1 MKLDIKKTFSNR
13 SDRVKGIDFHPSE
26 PWVLTTLYSGRVE
39 IWNYE
44 TQTEVRSIQATDS
57 PIRSGKF
64 IARKNWIIVGCD
76 DYRIR
81 VFNYN
86 TGEKVVDFEAHPD
99 YIRSIAVHPTK
110 PYLLSGSDDL
120 TVKLWNWE
128 KNWALEQTFEG
139 HEHFV
144 MCVAF
149 NPKDPSTFASG
160 CLDSTVKVWSLGQPT
175 PNYTLTTGQERG
187 VNFVD
192 YYPLPDKPYMIT
204 SSDDLTVKIWDYQ
217 TKSCVATLEGHMSN
231 VSFAVFHPTLP
242 VIISGSEDGT
252 LKIWNASTYKL
263 EKTINL
269 GLERSWC
276 LATHPT
282 GKKNYIASGFDNGFT
297 VLALGKDVPTLS
309 LDPVGKLVWAGGKNA
324 SPSDIFT
331 AVIRGNEEAE
341 ESEPLLLQTKEL
353 GSVDVFPQSLVHS
366 PNGRFVAVVGDGE
379 YVIYTA
385 LAWRNR
391 SFGKC
396 HGFVWGPDSNSYAI
410 VDETGQVR
418 YFKNFK
424 EVTSWSIPLQY
435 GVERLFGG
443 GLLGAKSDGFIYFFD
458 WENGNLVRRV
468 DINARDVIWS
478 DNGELVMIL
487 NTEEGRGD
495 EASAYSL
502 AFNKD
507 VYEEAVT
514 KGEID
519 EDNGV
524 DDAFDVLHELNESIT
539 SGKWVGDVFI
549 CTTSTNRLN
558 YFVGGKTYN
567 LAHLTKEMYM
577 LGYLVRDNKVYLADR
592 EIHTYG
598 YNVSLELLEFQT
610 LTLRGE
616 LEEAMNT
623 ILPNVESKDTLS
635 KIARFLEGQELYE
648 EALKTS
654 PDTDQKFDL
663 ALKVGQLTLA
673 YEILGEEESELRW
686 RSLGDASLQK
696 YNFKLASEAYMKA
709 HDLES
714 LFLLHSSF
722 NNTEGLLS
730 VAKDAEAL
738 GKYNL
743 SFKAYFIAG
752 DVESAKNLLVKLG
765 KFPEAALLSVTYGI
779 ESDGVNSVVTKW
791 KESLKADG
799 KTAIA
804 DRICFSEK
812 NAPNA
817 SPLIDIDS
825 APSGKEETDEQA
837 SPAEAAEE
845 VVNEDT
851 QPKESQTTEEP
862 QEPTAAKPEAP
873 VEKEESQ
880 TEVPTQ
886 EASETKEES
895 KKE

>member
-1 MKLDIKKTFSNR
+1 M
-13 SDRVKGIDFHPSE
+13 
-26 PWVLTTLYSGRVE
+26 TTLYSGRVE
-39 IWNYE
+39 VWNYE
-44 TQTEVRSIQATDS
+44 TQSEVRSIQATDS

-64 IARKNWIIVGCD
+64 IARKNWIVIGCD

-86 TGEKVVDFEAHPD
+86 TGEKVTDFEAHPD

-120 TVKLWNWE
+120 SVKLWNWE
-128 KNWALEQTFEG
+128 KNWTLEQTFEG

-242 VIISGSEDGT
+242 IIISGSEDGT
-252 LKIWNASTYKL
+252 LKIWNSSTYKL

-297 VLALGKDVPTLS
+297 VLALGKDIPTLS

-331 AVIRGNEEAE
+331 AVIRGNEDAE

-353 GSVDVFPQSLVHS
+353 GSVDVFPQNLVHS

-396 HGFVWGPDSNSYAI
+396 HGFVWGPDSNSYAT
-410 VDETGQVR
+410 VDETGQVKF
-418 YFKNFK
+418 YKNFK
-424 EVTSWSIPLQY
+424 EVTSWSISLTY
-435 GVERLFGG
+435 GVEKLFGG
-443 GLLGAKSDGFIYFFD
+443 GLLGAKADGFVYFFD
-458 WENGNLVRRV
+458 WESGTMVRRI
-468 DINARDVIWS
+468 DIDAHEVIWS
-478 DNGELVMIL
+478 DSGELVMII
-487 NTEEGRGD
+487 NSDENRGD

-507 VYEEAVT
+507 IYEEALT

-519 EDNGV
+519 DENGV
-524 DDAFDVLHELNESIT
+524 DDAFEVLHELNETIT

-558 YFVGGKTYN
+558 YFVGGKIYN
-567 LAHLTKEMYM
+567 LAHLTREMYM
-577 LGYLVRDNKVYLADR
+577 LGYLARDNKVYLADR
-592 EIHTYG
+592 EIHVYG
-598 YNVSLELLEFQT
+598 FEISLELLEFQT

-616 LEEAMNT
+616 LGEAMNS
-623 ILPNVESKDTLS
+623 ILPNVESKDTLI
-635 KIARFLEGQELYE
+635 KIAGFLEGQEFYE
-648 EALKTS
+648 EALQTS
-654 PDTDQKFDL
+654 PETDQKFDL

-673 YEILGEEESELRW
+673 REILGDEESEIRW
-686 RSLGDASLQK
+686 RALGDASLHR
-696 YNFKLASEAYMKA
+696 YNFKLATEAYSRA
-709 HDLES
+709 RDLES

-722 NNTEGLLS
+722 NNKEGLLS
-730 VAKDAEAL
+730 LAKDAESL

-752 DVESAKNLLVKLG
+752 DVESAKNLLITLK
-765 KFPEAALLSVTYGI
+765 KYPEAALLAVTYGI
-779 ESDGVNSVVTKW
+779 ESEDVNAIVTKW
-791 KESLKADG
+791 KGSLKADG
-799 KTAIA
+799 KNAIA
-804 DRICFSEK
+804 DRICFHNKENNTSK
-812 NAPNA
+812 A
-817 SPLIDIDS
+817 SPLIDIDFTTS
-825 APSGKEETDEQA
+825 NNEQVTNKADSVEPATQAVQDKPQTEETKETDE
-837 SPAEAAEE
+837 AAEQ
-845 VVNEDT
+845 DAT
-851 QPKESQTTEEP
+851 
-862 QEPTAAKPEAP
+862 
-873 VEKEESQ
+873 
-880 TEVPTQ
+880 
-886 EASETKEES
+886 EASVEQEQPEIS
-895 KKE
+895 A